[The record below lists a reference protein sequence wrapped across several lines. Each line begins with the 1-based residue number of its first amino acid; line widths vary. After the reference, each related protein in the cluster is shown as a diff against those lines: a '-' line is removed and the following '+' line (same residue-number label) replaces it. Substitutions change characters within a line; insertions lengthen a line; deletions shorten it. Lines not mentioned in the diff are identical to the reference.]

1 MLFGPPPCCSLTN
14 CLSLERQVQRTHNQL
29 EFLWDGYG
37 PFLQLL
43 CVCSLSMSS
52 VEVGQRTGEGV
63 LARGNGNYQLF
74 RCCLVCRLRPRSNG
88 HVQSG
93 LCLMY
98 CAFDS
103 HLVDLR
109 FTRHTAVLGSL
120 SVFRSLARSP
130 LSVLCF
136 TCGGSCYPFIMLA
149 PLPAPWTE
157 EKDLKGRTYYS
168 NHATKET
175 TWEVSGKRESI
186 SRGGR
191 GQQEALF
198 FAPSQKRDV
207 TEECSRH
214 SQLPEKFRRILCISH
229 QK

>member
-1 MLFGPPPCCSLTN
+1 MPVETEKQRPRPERALPYVLRIRQPLGRSSFHTPHCCLRVAL
-14 CLSLERQVQRTHNQL
+14 CLSLSRSLSSLCSVFYLRR
-29 EFLWDGYG
+29 
-37 PFLQLL
+37 QLL
-43 CVCSLSMSS
+43 
-52 VEVGQRTGEGV
+52 
-63 LARGNGNYQLF
+63 
-74 RCCLVCRLRPRSNG
+74 
-88 HVQSG
+88 
-93 LCLMY
+93 
-98 CAFDS
+98 
-103 HLVDLR
+103 
-109 FTRHTAVLGSL
+109 
-120 SVFRSLARSP
+120 P
-130 LSVLCF
+130 LH
-136 TCGGSCYPFIMLA
+136 

-186 SRGGR
+186 NRGGR

-207 TEECSRH
+207 TEECARH